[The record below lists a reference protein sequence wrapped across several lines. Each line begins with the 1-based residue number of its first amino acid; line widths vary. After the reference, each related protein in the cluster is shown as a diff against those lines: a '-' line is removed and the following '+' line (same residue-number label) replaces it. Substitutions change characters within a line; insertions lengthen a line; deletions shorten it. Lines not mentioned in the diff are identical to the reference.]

1 MRVSYFLLSD
11 KYEFERR
18 TSMVFT
24 IEDKYKKEQIAKWIL
39 SNLPEWFGLSESTE
53 EYINCSK
60 EMPFWAD
67 IEDKQTRG
75 FIALKETSSYTVE
88 IYVMGVLKTF
98 HRNKIRYDLFKAC
111 YDYAKEK
118 EYLYIQVKTVKEG
131 CYEEYNRTIAFYK
144 KIGFKEFE
152 CFPMLWDEWN
162 PCQIYI
168 MSIK

>member
-67 IEDKQTRG
+67 IEDK
-75 FIALKETSSYTVE
+75 
-88 IYVMGVLKTF
+88 
-98 HRNKIRYDLFKAC
+98 
-111 YDYAKEK
+111 
-118 EYLYIQVKTVKEG
+118 
-131 CYEEYNRTIAFYK
+131 
-144 KIGFKEFE
+144 
-152 CFPMLWDEWN
+152 
-162 PCQIYI
+162 
-168 MSIK
+168 